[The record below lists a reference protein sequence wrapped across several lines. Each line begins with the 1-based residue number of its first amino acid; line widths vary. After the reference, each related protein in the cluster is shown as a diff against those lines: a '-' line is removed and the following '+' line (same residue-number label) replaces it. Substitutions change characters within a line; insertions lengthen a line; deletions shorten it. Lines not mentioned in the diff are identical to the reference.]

1 MVFQSQIQQSKGASV
16 DITTIYYLIIYAAKF
31 SFTGRK
37 LEAQTTVKTLKCTTK
52 THSHS
57 EKPLEQKEKKKAGA
71 EHFIKF
77 DYSECVKFTT
87 K

>member
-1 MVFQSQIQQSKGASV
+1 MQQSKGANV

-52 THSHS
+52 NTQ
-57 EKPLEQKEKKKAGA
+57 PQ
-71 EHFIKF
+71 
-77 DYSECVKFTT
+77 
-87 K
+87 